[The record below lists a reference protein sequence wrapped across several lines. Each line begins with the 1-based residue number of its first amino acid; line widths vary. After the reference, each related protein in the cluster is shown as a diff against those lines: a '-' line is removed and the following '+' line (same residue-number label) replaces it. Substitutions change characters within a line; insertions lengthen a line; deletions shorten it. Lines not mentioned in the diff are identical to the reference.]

1 MVNMNPHLYY
11 KTLRH
16 LGVPLHSSH
25 SPPLQPHMQQL
36 LPPGFTQKHWAM
48 LQIRL
53 SHILCTSC
61 LSICLILW

>member
-48 LQIRL
+48 L
-53 SHILCTSC
+53 
-61 LSICLILW
+61 